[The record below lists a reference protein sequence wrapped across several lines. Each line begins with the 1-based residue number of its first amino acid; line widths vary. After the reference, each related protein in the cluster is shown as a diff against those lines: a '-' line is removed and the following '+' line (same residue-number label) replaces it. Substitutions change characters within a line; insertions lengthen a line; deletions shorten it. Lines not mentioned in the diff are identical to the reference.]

1 MDEHSEKY
9 LILFVSQGI
18 GFEDSTTET
27 TNTTQSGAANT
38 LDETNTDT
46 EDDDWWSDLGPDFS
60 VYPRPRTAHAAT
72 VVGNELI
79 IHGGMGGNEHTDE
92 WDGSTA
98 WESLGDMW
106 IFDLTTREWTRRWL
120 FPLLVRSYHTLVGWS
135 VSDDMMGWGGKF
147 ENDTS
152 WEGPIVA
159 VFGGYTP
166 GMDDFSGAVSAIR
179 PHVVTDVFVQLPNI
193 ECTFPVLLR
202 RLHTCSMICSFHTL
216 HRWRHTSMRLH
227 HRG

>member
-1 MDEHSEKY
+1 MTYEISIQTKLHAYMCS
-9 LILFVSQGI
+9 FFCQGI
-18 GFEDSTTET
+18 SVDESTSE
-27 TNTTQSGAANT
+27 TNTTQGAENNH
-38 LDETNTDT
+38 DEKNIDT

-60 VYPRPRTAHAAT
+60 AYPRPRTAHAAT

-106 IFDLTTREWTRRWL
+106 IFNLNTREWTRRWL
-120 FPLLVRSYHTLVGWS
+120 FPLLVRSYHSLVGWS
-135 VSDDMMGWGGKF
+135 ASDDMMGWGGKL

-159 VFGGYTP
+159 VFGGYTA
-166 GMDDFSGAVSAIR
+166 GMDDFSGAVSALR
-179 PHVVTDVFVQLPNI
+179 PHRACINQFSISAYILMSNA
-193 ECTFPVLLR
+193 FSFSWFR
-202 RLHTCSMICSFHTL
+202 MLHTYSMICWFHT
-216 HRWRHTSMRLH
+216 HRH
-227 HRG
+227 

>member
-1 MDEHSEKY
+1 MIYSF
-9 LILFVSQGI
+9 IRQGI
-18 GFEDSTTET
+18 GPGDVTSE
-27 TNTTQSGAANT
+27 TNTTQGADT
-38 LDETNTDT
+38 KEEKNTDS

-92 WDGSTA
+92 WDGSTS

-106 IFDLTTREWTRRWL
+106 VFDLNTREWTRRWL
-120 FPLLVRSYHTLVGWS
+120 FPLLVRSYHSLVGWS

-166 GMDDFSGAVSAIR
+166 GLDDFSGAVS
-179 PHVVTDVFVQLPNI
+179 
-193 ECTFPVLLR
+193 VLLPGLWNIFCSTLLTPNALYCHVGGCICLR
-202 RLHTCSMICSFHTL
+202 RFARFILTIERDVL
-216 HRWRHTSMRLH
+216 R
-227 HRG
+227 